1 MTVVVRMPDGSR
13 QGRRFL
19 KTDKLQVNNFVLP
32 ESRTKTLIRLVCS
45 VLLSFFYS
53 EHLILASWLAVVC
66 LQFLFD
72 FLDIGRTF
80 KPGTY
85 RLVILYHCILIKF
98 CMYIEKNVPVSCFR
112 KLRVTFMINQDTPT
126 FDQFLMQ
133 ASVALN
139 IRL

>member
-1 MTVVVRMPDGSR
+1 VVRMPDGSR

-19 KTDKLQVNNFVLP
+19 KTDKF
-32 ESRTKTLIRLVCS
+32 
-45 VLLSFFYS
+45 
-53 EHLILASWLAVVC
+53 
-66 LQFLFD
+66 QFLFD

-112 KLRVTFMINQDTPT
+112 KLRVTFMINQDTRT